1 MKMEETKILHN
12 GTYNILNHPNE
23 LLYKN
28 ENKIN
33 LSVSCFCFD
42 HKAWYAKKKIMFS
55 HTKKD
60 CAFVDC
66 DSDEK
71 FPNVLLV

>member
-42 HKAWYAKKKIMFS
+42 HKAWYAKKK
-55 HTKKD
+55 K
-60 CAFVDC
+60 
-66 DSDEK
+66 
-71 FPNVLLV
+71 

>member
-1 MKMEETKILHN
+1 MKVEGTKILFN
-12 GTYNILNHPNE
+12 GTYNIANHPNE
-23 LLYKN
+23 FLYKN
-28 ENKIN
+28 KNKIN
-33 LSVSCFCFD
+33 LSVFLFLLITKHD
-42 HKAWYAKKKIMFS
+42 LQKKKIMFS